1 MQGQINTW
9 GSPTCAASRFNSAL
23 VVCRLYNFH
32 HQVVNDDRVG
42 LDPWWCDGRGRDFS
56 KWFKT
61 RLALTR
67 QPSRMKLTFEE
78 ERKLLLE
85 DELGA
90 F

>member
-1 MQGQINTW
+1 MMTE
-9 GSPTCAASRFNSAL
+9 L
-23 VVCRLYNFH
+23 VWIHGGVT
-32 HQVVNDDRVG
+32 
-42 LDPWWCDGRGRDFS
+42 DGGRDFS

-85 DELGA
+85 DELGG